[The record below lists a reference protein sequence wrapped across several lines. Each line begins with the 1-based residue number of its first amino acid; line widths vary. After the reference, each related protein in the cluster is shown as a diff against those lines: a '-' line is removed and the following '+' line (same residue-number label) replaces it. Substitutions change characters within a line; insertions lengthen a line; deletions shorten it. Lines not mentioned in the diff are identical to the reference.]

1 MNCSSHCFVTR
12 YKIPYSIAHLLI
24 TGKPINLSI
33 LIVLSLLCKS
43 YIMTPEELALLRK
56 DYTLH
61 TLNEEDMATTPLL
74 QFEKWW
80 RDAELSQIVEM
91 NAMTL
96 ATAAHD
102 GMVDART
109 VLIKA
114 FDEKGFVFFTNYNS
128 SKSSQLEF
136 NNNCCLLF
144 FWKELER
151 QVRINGIAEKISTKE
166 SIEYFDSRPDGSKIG
181 AWASP
186 QSMVVAGKTW
196 LKETFEYYA
205 ERFKHGHIPKPPH
218 WGGYRVKPIRVEFW
232 QGRPSRMHDRILY
245 TVTEAGLWKHERLA
259 P

>member
-1 MNCSSHCFVTR
+1 
-12 YKIPYSIAHLLI
+12 
-24 TGKPINLSI
+24 
-33 LIVLSLLCKS
+33 
-43 YIMTPEELALLRK
+43 MTPHEIAQLRK

-61 TLNEEDMATTPLL
+61 SLNEDDVADSPIA
-74 QFEKWW
+74 QFQRWW
-80 RDAELSQIVEM
+80 EDAEKSEILEM

-96 ATAAHD
+96 ATVGHD
-102 GMVDART
+102 GMPEART
-109 VLIKA
+109 VLVKA
-114 FDEKGFVFFTNYNS
+114 FDENGFVFFTNYNS
-128 SKSSQLEF
+128 AKSKQLDF
-136 NNNCCLLF
+136 NVNCCLLF

-186 QSMVVAGKTW
+186 QSLVVAGKAW

-218 WGGYRVKPIRVEFW
+218 WGGYRVKPVRMEFW

-245 TVTEAGLWKHERLA
+245 TRSETGDWKTERLA